1 MAPSHAPLE
10 AYAARLREALRE
22 DVTAMF
28 LFGSRA
34 TGAHRPDSDY
44 DIAVFVRDDAD
55 LARLRRVASNT
66 AYPFVLRGYDFRPV
80 VLHHARRDER
90 SQFLSHIKTVGRA
103 L

>member
-1 MAPSHAPLE
+1 MVLE
-10 AYAARLREALRE
+10 TEVLQAYVAALRRALLDE
-22 DVTAMF
+22 LSAVL

-34 TGAHRPDSDY
+34 TGAHRPDSDF

-55 LARLRRVASNT
+55 LTRLRRVVSDI

-80 VLHHARRDER
+80 VLRARRRAER
-90 SQFLSHIKTVGRA
+90 SQFLGHIRAVGRA